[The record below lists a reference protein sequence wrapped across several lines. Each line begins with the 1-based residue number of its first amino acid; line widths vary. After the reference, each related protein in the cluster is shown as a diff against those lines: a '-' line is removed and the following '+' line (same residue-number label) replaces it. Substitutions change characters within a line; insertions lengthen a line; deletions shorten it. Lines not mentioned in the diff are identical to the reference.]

1 MNNLLNSGT
10 ILKKKQS
17 TMPKNFKM
25 RNFMLQVIGLKCGRL
40 DVCFKVIAAEEKAV
54 TPEMTI
60 SWWETHHGTKSS
72 RQVSSTLW
80 ENVIIK

>member
-1 MNNLLNSGT
+1 MRIWRKRYLDWFKRIRMNNLLNSGT

-60 SWWETHHGTKSS
+60 SW
-72 RQVSSTLW
+72 
-80 ENVIIK
+80 

>member
-1 MNNLLNSGT
+1 
-10 ILKKKQS
+10 
-17 TMPKNFKM
+17 MPKNFKM

-60 SWWETHHGTKSS
+60 SW
-72 RQVSSTLW
+72 
-80 ENVIIK
+80 

>member
-1 MNNLLNSGT
+1 MRIWRKHYLDWFKRIRMNKLLNSGT

-17 TMPKNFKM
+17 AMPKNFKM

-54 TPEMTI
+54 IPEMTI
-60 SWWETHHGTKSS
+60 SW
-72 RQVSSTLW
+72 
-80 ENVIIK
+80 